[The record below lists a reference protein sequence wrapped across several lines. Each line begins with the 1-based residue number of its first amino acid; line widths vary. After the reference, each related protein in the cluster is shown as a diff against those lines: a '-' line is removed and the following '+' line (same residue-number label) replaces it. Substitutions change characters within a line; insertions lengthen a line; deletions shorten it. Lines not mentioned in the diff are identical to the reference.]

1 MVGAWRRIGTVRMTR
16 RSNRRCTGVRPGN
29 RRCVQRPDTLE
40 MAAYFAR
47 TCQRARSS
55 HPVRMI
61 EPRSFSTFDLAVP
74 HHAPASGRDCA
85 LCSKIR
91 RPLVEIERYVACNGQ
106 RLLARVRARISDLG
120 FCNRVCRQRIR
131 FARFGPIRCYT
142 SAHLCQ
148 RHSKFATHR
157 PISASRGVR
166 HGAATLRDRR
176 MTPRGR
182 RMPAL
187 LPRERRVPSGCRRWR
202 GAIAAALLP
211 RPADAITA

>member
-1 MVGAWRRIGTVRMTR
+1 MLDRHRAHDQAEQPALHGGRDRKTADALKGLTRSKRRHTPRAPASEPNPR
-16 RSNRRCTGVRPGN
+16 APSACSNRAPS
-29 RRCVQRPDTLE
+29 
-40 MAAYFAR
+40 
-47 TCQRARSS
+47 ARSTS
-55 HPVRMI
+55 PFPTM
-61 EPRSFSTFDLAVP
+61 P
-74 HHAPASGRDCA
+74 PASGRDCA

-91 RPLVEIERYVACNGQ
+91 RPLVEIARYVACGGR

-131 FARFGPIRCYT
+131 FARFGPMRCYT

-166 HGAATLRDRR
+166 HGTATLRDLR

-187 LPRERRVPSGCRRWR
+187 PPRERRVPSGRRRWR
-202 GAIAAALLP
+202 GAIAAAPLP